1 MGSFGA
7 RELPAWTEGSGVL
20 EFSSLR
26 RRAQDHVRLCWVL
39 KAMYSRL
46 YTYTDMQF
54 HHSLFKDLYQ
64 ARTLGKAK
72 GKREYSHS
80 NFWAVIEL

>member
-1 MGSFGA
+1 
-7 RELPAWTEGSGVL
+7 
-20 EFSSLR
+20 
-26 RRAQDHVRLCWVL
+26 
-39 KAMYSRL
+39 MYSRL
-46 YTYTDMQF
+46 YMYTDLQF

-80 NFWAVIEL
+80 KFRAVIELWLELITVAMVMPILYETFGSPTNPIWKP